1 MSVDNVRHELNLLSA
16 FTSTIVVAFVAAL
29 PMALVIIWVCSRLLL
44 AWQAGVSALIPH
56 VGAALPHELQI
67 RVGRSTRVTIHRFGV
82 LNLSS

>member
-1 MSVDNVRHELNLLSA
+1 LLSA
-16 FTSTIVVAFVAAL
+16 FALTFAVAVVAAL
-29 PMALVIIWVCSRLLL
+29 PMALVIIW
-44 AWQAGVSALIPH
+44 GFALDLCRICKRVYQRSFPH